1 MPVNTLHVI
10 TKRSNYLT
18 SVLWYAAA
26 NASHNMKLFLMLK
39 SLWRSHCLI
48 CKCLELWK
56 QSSPICTSP
65 QSPDY
70 LLCTPAY
77 LSRRKA
83 YWLWPVTLQI
93 QVNTFNRFDT
103 PLLLCPSG
111 LLCGLQLMIIRA
123 DHLQMLLSI
132 SLESIIVEKKKAKL

>member
-1 MPVNTLHVI
+1 MIWHILHVLSWMPVNTLHVI
-10 TKRSNYLT
+10 AKRTNYLK

-26 NASHNMKLFLMLK
+26 NVSHNMKLFLMFKK
-39 SLWRSHCLI
+39 SFSRSHCLI

-65 QSPDY
+65 LSPDY

-83 YWLWPVTLQI
+83 YWRWPVTLWI
-93 QVNTFNRFDT
+93 QVNNFNLVGT
-103 PLLLCPSG
+103 PLLLCPYQDFCVVCSWW
-111 LLCGLQLMIIRA
+111 
-123 DHLQMLLSI
+123 LSEQI
-132 SLESIIVEKKKAKL
+132 TYKCNWGSA